1 MKKEMKKLMTAVVAV
16 AIAGSVAGCFKNPTT
31 GRTSLNLVPEGTLSS
46 LSNEQY
52 NSFLSQNK
60 RVTGTADA
68 QMVQRVGSKLAQ
80 GIQAYYAGKGQSSV
94 LKGFNWEFNLVQD
107 AQKNAFCMPG
117 GKVVIYTGILPVT
130 RDETGLAVVMSHEI
144 AHAIAR
150 HGNERMSQG
159 LIQQFGGVALS
170 VALADKPQETRN
182 LFNTAYGVGTSVG
195 VMLPFSRKHETEAD
209 LMGLDFMA
217 MSGYN
222 PSEAVGFWQ
231 RMSSGAGGAPPELLS
246 THPSDATRIKNIQSH
261 LPQAMAIYNT
271 KK

>member
-1 MKKEMKKLMTAVVAV
+1 MKKGMKKLINAALVLT
-16 AIAGSVAGCFKNPTT
+16 IAGGFTACFKNPTT
-31 GRTSLNLVPEGTLSS
+31 GRRSLNLVPEGTLSS

-52 NSFLSQNK
+52 TAFLAQNK
-60 RVTGTADA
+60 RVTGTADV
-68 QMVQRVGSKLAQ
+68 QMVQKVGNRLAQ
-80 GIQAYYAGKGQSSV
+80 GIVAYYAQKGQSSV
-94 LKGFNWEFNLVQD
+94 LNGFKWEFNLVQD

-117 GKVVIYTGILPVT
+117 GKVVVYTGILPVT
-130 RDETGLAVVMSHEI
+130 KDETGLAVVMSHEI

-182 LFNTAYGVGTSVG
+182 LFNTAYGVGTTVG

-222 PSEAVGFWQ
+222 PSAAVGFWQ
-231 RMSSGAGGAPPELLS
+231 RMAAGSGGAPPEFLS
-246 THPSDATRIKNIQSH
+246 THPSDATRIQNIQKH
-261 LPQAMAIYNT
+261 LPQAMSIYNT
-271 KK
+271 RK